1 MRMTHFNNA
10 NVDVSQLA
18 VGTWGLD
25 SLRWNGAMSETE
37 AIEAI
42 HAMVKGGVNLIDT
55 APNYGNHSSEQ
66 IVGRAIQ
73 GLDRSKIFI
82 STKFGTHNDL
92 FTGGVFRDARFG
104 TVMEE
109 MASSLRNLQTD
120 YVDFYFL
127 HWPDTHTPIA
137 ETMCALNFLK
147 QQGKIRFIGLSN
159 CDQALLEEAMK
170 YGQVDVIQ
178 PPFSMIDQRYKSLMS
193 WCHKHG
199 IDTMIYG
206 SLSGGILTG
215 QFREIPDWPA
225 NDVRLSFYKGF
236 RPNVFPRVME
246 LMRTLDEIAA
256 AHNAPVSQVA
266 INWSTQKTY
275 VSTALVGVRSVR
287 HVAENI
293 ETFAWKLSDNEM
305 QKIDAKLE
313 ALQLDQL

>member
-1 MRMTHFNNA
+1 
-10 NVDVSQLA
+10 
-18 VGTWGLD
+18 
-25 SLRWNGAMSETE
+25 MSETE

-42 HAMVKGGVNLIDT
+42 RAMIQGGVNLIDT

-66 IVGRAIQ
+66 IVGKAIQ
-73 GLDRSKIFI
+73 GLNRSEILI

-147 QQGKIRFIGLSN
+147 QQGKIRYIGLSN
-159 CDQALLEEAMK
+159 CDQPLLEEAMK
-170 YGQVDVIQ
+170 YGQIDVVQ
-178 PPFSMIDQRYKSLMS
+178 PPFSMIDQRYKPLMQ
-193 WCHKHG
+193 WCAAHG
-199 IDTMIYG
+199 IDTMTYG

-215 QFREIPDWPA
+215 RFHEVPDWPA

-236 RPNVFPRVME
+236 KPEIFPRVME
-246 LMRTLDEIAA
+246 LMATLDEIART
-256 AHNAPVSQVA
+256 HQVPVSQVA
-266 INWSTQKTY
+266 INWSTQKAF

-287 HVAENI
+287 HVAENLN
-293 ETFAWKLSDNEM
+293 TFTWQLSDAQM
-305 QKIDAKLE
+305 QQIDAEIARLG
-313 ALQLDQL
+313 LDQL

>member
-1 MRMTHFNNA
+1 MRMTHFKNA

-25 SLRWNGAMSETE
+25 SLRWNGAMSEDE
-37 AIEAI
+37 AIAAI
-42 HAMVKGGVNLIDT
+42 RAMIQGGVNLIDT

-66 IVGRAIQ
+66 IVGKAIQ
-73 GLDRSKIFI
+73 GLNRSEIYI

-147 QQGKIRFIGLSN
+147 QQGKIRYIGLSN
-159 CDQALLEEAMK
+159 CDQTLLEEAMK
-170 YGQVDVIQ
+170 YGQIDVIQ
-178 PPFSMIDQRYKSLMS
+178 PPFSMIDQRAKALMQ
-193 WCHKHG
+193 WCAQRG
-199 IDTMIYG
+199 IDTMTYG

-215 QFREIPDWPA
+215 RFREVPDWPA

-236 RPNVFPRVME
+236 RPEFFPRVME
-246 LMRTLDEIAA
+246 LMTTLDEIAQT
-256 AHNAPVSQVA
+256 HQVPVSQVA
-266 INWSTQKTY
+266 INWATQKDF
-275 VSTALVGVRSVR
+275 VSTALVGVRSVH
-287 HVAENI
+287 HVAENLN
-293 ETFAWKLSDNEM
+293 TFTWQLSAAEM
-305 QKIDAKLE
+305 QKIDAEIARLG
-313 ALQLDQL
+313 LDQL

>member
-1 MRMTHFNNA
+1 MRMTHFKNA

-42 HAMVKGGVNLIDT
+42 RAMIQGGVNLIDT

-66 IVGRAIQ
+66 IVGKAIQ
-73 GLDRSKIFI
+73 GLNRSEILI

-147 QQGKIRFIGLSN
+147 QQGKIRYIGLSN
-159 CDQALLEEAMK
+159 CDQPLLEEAMK
-170 YGQVDVIQ
+170 YGQIDVVQ
-178 PPFSMIDQRYKSLMS
+178 PPFSMIDQRYKPLMQ
-193 WCHKHG
+193 WCAAHG
-199 IDTMIYG
+199 IDTMTYG

-215 QFREIPDWPA
+215 RFHEVPDWPA

-236 RPNVFPRVME
+236 KPEIFPRVME
-246 LMRTLDEIAA
+246 LMATLDEIARTKSEA
-256 AHNAPVSQVA
+256 
-266 INWSTQKTY
+266 K
-275 VSTALVGVRSVR
+275 RS
-287 HVAENI
+287 
-293 ETFAWKLSDNEM
+293 
-305 QKIDAKLE
+305 
-313 ALQLDQL
+313 